1 MIPPLPFVLGALA
14 QPFYLTQMDLTAL
27 DQMRAQF
34 HNANPTAAVR
44 LIRGTRCHTEPNLFG
59 EFAAAL
65 QFPLYFGQNWDALV
79 DCLSDIAQWVQAE
92 QTALI
97 IADADH
103 LLLHDDTLS
112 VKAFE
117 VLHLVV
123 VERSTPIRVLLHL
136 NQTDPAYPYRRER
149 FLGRLHQAKINP
161 LELG

>member
-14 QPFYLTQMDLTAL
+14 HSFYLTEVDLAAL
-27 DQMRAQF
+27 DSLRAQF
-34 HNANPTAAVR
+34 RDANPSAAVR

-79 DCLSDIAQWVQAE
+79 DCLSDVDRWVQAE

-103 LLLHDDTLS
+103 ILLHDDSLS

-117 VLHLVV
+117 VLHQVI
-123 VERSTPIRVLLHL
+123 VERNTPIRVLLHL
-136 NQTDPAYPYRRER
+136 NKTDPAYPYRRER
-149 FLGRLHQAKINP
+149 FLGRLRQAKINP